1 MVRDPSEPE
10 AEKDIPATGFAVVPV
25 MGTVQ

>member
-1 MVRDPSEPE
+1 MVRDPREPG
-10 AEKDIPATGFAVVPV
+10 AEKDIPATGLAVVPV